1 MVKSGV
7 TDAARFARDKGGIS
21 EENAMHKRINA
32 KAVFCLLFAVLT
44 ALVCLVGCTGGEAEG
59 GGGTSDNSE
68 AEVELSRFENA
79 RLGVVTGSLYGGYSR
94 ELFPS
99 ASVSEFNNFADVLAA
114 LMQGKVDGTMLDRP
128 NFNSV
133 KRTEKGL
140 SCTVVP
146 QYSVEIGFGFQKNDG
161 GDALK
166 TKMDGF
172 LARLKADGT
181 LDEMIGKWYG
191 ETEPQEN
198 VPLGELPASSELL
211 NVSIDMTRKPFV
223 YMYNNEPVGFE
234 IEVLYLFC
242 REYGY
247 RVNYTNGSFS
257 TDGLAGLA
265 AGKYDMVCAGLYM
278 TAERKQ
284 SVNFSEPYMV
294 ADVVMATYAGE
305 GGGFFASIGE
315 SFEKTFVREGR
326 WKMILEGIGTTLL
339 ISVCAVLGGTL
350 LGFLLYLWTRS
361 KYKVASAIARGIAAV
376 YSKIVAG
383 MPALVILMLLF
394 YVIFGA
400 VDISGLAVAVIGFIL
415 TFGSFVYNQ
424 LKLSVESVDRGQTEA
439 AYALGY
445 GRNRAFFRIVLPQAM
460 KMFLP
465 VYSSEIVNLVK
476 ATSVVGYIA
485 VNDLTKVGD
494 IIRSN
499 TYEAFFP
506 LIAVALIYFL
516 ITWGISALLGLL
528 QRRMDPRRKKKKD
541 GDKKRFLPEEA

>member
-1 MVKSGV
+1 MAGCI
-7 TDAARFARDKGGIS
+7 T
-21 EENAMHKRINA
+21 EEIAMHDRRKPKRI
-32 KAVFCLLFAVLT
+32 FCLLLAALT
-44 ALVCLVGCTGGEAEG
+44 VLVCLAGCAGGAEN
-59 GGGTSDNSE
+59 GGTSGSAAPDD
-68 AEVELSRFENA
+68 LSRFENA

-94 ELFPS
+94 ERFPN
-99 ASVSEFNNFADVLAA
+99 ATVKEFNNFADVLGA
-114 LMQGKVDGTMLDRP
+114 LLQGKVDGTMLDRP
-128 NFNSV
+128 NFNAV
-133 KRTEKGL
+133 KRTESGL
-140 SCTVVP
+140 SCTVIP
-146 QYSVEIGFGFQKNDG
+146 EYSVEIGFGFQKNAAG
-161 GDALK
+161 NALK
-166 TKMDGF
+166 AQMDGF

-181 LDEMIGKWYG
+181 LDGLIGKWYG
-191 ETEPQEN
+191 ETEPQES
-198 VPLGELPASSELL
+198 VPLGELPAASVPL
-211 NVSIDMTRKPFV
+211 NVSVDMTRKPFV
-223 YMYNNEPVGFE
+223 YMYNGEPVGFE

-242 REYGY
+242 KEYGY

-257 TDGLAGLA
+257 TDGLSGLA
-265 AGKYDMVCAGLYM
+265 SERYDMVCAGLYM
-278 TAERKQ
+278 TDERKQ

-294 ADVVMATYAGE
+294 AEVVMAVYGE
-305 GGGFFASIGE
+305 GGGFFTSVAE

-326 WKMILEGIGTTLL
+326 WKMILEGVGTTLL
-339 ISVCAVLGGTL
+339 ISLCAVLGGTL

-361 KYKVASAIARGIAAV
+361 KYKASSLVARGIAAV

-383 MPALVILMLLF
+383 MPTLVILMLLF
-394 YVIFGA
+394 YVVFGR

-424 LKLSVESVDRGQTEA
+424 IKLSAESVDRGQTEA

-506 LIAVALIYFL
+506 LIGIALIYFL

-528 QRRMDPRRKKKKD
+528 GRRMDPKRKKKNER
-541 GDKKRFLPEEA
+541 DKKKFLPEEA